1 MHAPVRT
8 VAPAITPVSLAEA
21 KAQCRVDHDE
31 EDGLIMAL
39 VESATAHLDGYSG
52 ILGRA
57 LCEQTW
63 RQDFDR
69 LSGCL
74 RLPLAPVIS
83 ITSITTRN
91 TAGQISTVD
100 SDDYA
105 LKVDALGPYVRFRD
119 GYSPP
124 GDLYQSAA
132 VAVTYVAGYED
143 TEAVEADPGAEP
155 PIEAVP
161 AASTVPDDIKHWI
174 LINVERHYNDRAADG
189 FIAYGMV
196 EKHRRTGV

>member
-63 RQDFDR
+63 RQDFDGMH
-69 LSGCL
+69 GCL

-91 TAGQISTVD
+91 AAGQIATVD

-105 LKVDALGPYVRFRD
+105 LKVDALGPYV
-119 GYSPP
+119 
-124 GDLYQSAA
+124 
-132 VAVTYVAGYED
+132 
-143 TEAVEADPGAEP
+143 
-155 PIEAVP
+155 
-161 AASTVPDDIKHWI
+161 
-174 LINVERHYNDRAADG
+174 
-189 FIAYGMV
+189 
-196 EKHRRTGV
+196 